1 MTRLL
6 HLSVSIFEQESSHRA
21 SKEPVG
27 QEGGEKRWNKSE
39 QGIEA
44 PEKRCMGQS
53 LELYCKIE
61 PVEIRGS
68 GNCGAFS
75 PNLYVYSSL
84 FPPA

>member
-39 QGIEA
+39 QGIY
-44 PEKRCMGQS
+44 R
-53 LELYCKIE
+53 
-61 PVEIRGS
+61 
-68 GNCGAFS
+68 S
-75 PNLYVYSSL
+75 PPKKMYESVLR
-84 FPPA
+84 AMAR